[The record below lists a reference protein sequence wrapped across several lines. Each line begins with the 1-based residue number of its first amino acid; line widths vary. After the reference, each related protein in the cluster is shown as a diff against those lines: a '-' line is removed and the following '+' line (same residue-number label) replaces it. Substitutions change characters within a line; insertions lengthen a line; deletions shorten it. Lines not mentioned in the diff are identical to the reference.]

1 MKKFSYTGTDRY
13 KKRVKGELTAKNL
26 FEAKSQLRG
35 KKISQ
40 ATLREIRVVEKASKS
55 KKTNK
60 SALDLQITWGPF
72 GNISN
77 KELLIFTK
85 KLATMTRSG
94 LPIMDSLRL
103 VQSQISNKVF
113 QNVLQD
119 IVDSVNSGTSFSAA
133 IGKHPR
139 YFDQIYRNMVEA
151 GEMTGKLDAFLE
163 RIVYGLERMEGI
175 RTGVKS
181 ALFYPVT
188 LIIVTLAIVYFMLT
202 KVVPTFVEMY
212 ANMGA
217 QLPGP
222 TQMIVDASDWILD
235 GGNLLFLFLIV
246 GTFWTLHKAL
256 SKFIYAYRK
265 TLDIIAV
272 KMPIFGPIIVKSTVA
287 RMSLLMANLFAA
299 GIGVNEILR
308 VAASSSTNLVFTE
321 AQERIAERVVTGVEL
336 SELFAQEE
344 TFPPELS
351 QLIKVGER
359 TGGMEEMLGA
369 IAKYYQEEFESVI
382 KGLTTMIEPLMIVF
396 VGLMIGLL
404 VVALYMPIFSAGDAF
419 KGG

>member
-1 MKKFSYTGTDRY
+1 
-13 KKRVKGELTAKNL
+13 
-26 FEAKSQLRG
+26 
-35 KKISQ
+35 
-40 ATLREIRVVEKASKS
+40 
-55 KKTNK
+55 
-60 SALDLQITWGPF
+60 
-72 GNISN
+72 
-77 KELLIFTK
+77 
-85 KLATMTRSG
+85 
-94 LPIMDSLRL
+94 
-103 VQSQISNKVF
+103 
-113 QNVLQD
+113 
-119 IVDSVNSGTSFSAA
+119 
-133 IGKHPR
+133 
-139 YFDQIYRNMVEA
+139 
-151 GEMTGKLDAFLE
+151 
-163 RIVYGLERMEGI
+163 
-175 RTGVKS
+175 
-181 ALFYPVT
+181 
-188 LIIVTLAIVYFMLT
+188 
-202 KVVPTFVEMY
+202 
-212 ANMGA
+212 
-217 QLPGP
+217 
-222 TQMIVDASDWILD
+222 
-235 GGNLLFLFLIV
+235 LLFLFLIV
-246 GTFWTLHKAL
+246 GAFWTLHKAL
-256 SKFIYAYRK
+256 SKFIYGYRK

-272 KMPIFGPIIVKSTVA
+272 NMPIFGPIIVKSTVA

-299 GIGVNEILR
+299 GIGVNEIVR